1 MKHIF
6 LYVTSPPG
14 NFSPHN
20 SSFKPSWKKRHLQ
33 GGFGG
38 CSVPTE
44 GSGWGS
50 ILPLLLPPF
59 PCVLPQGPSLFP
71 GKSRAA
77 GKGSFFQRLQPCQ
90 VILSPQIQLWNPR
103 AAFSRTEEMSSC
115 ILLLLMAWG
124 VLWGGCL
131 ETSSIWLFPVFILS
145 FGGGLPSVDTPRWQQ
160 GRRMPE
166 SPEPAGLNDVTAE
179 GRDFWK
185 HCSILEGFFPI
196 HSQSLPLLWSLS
208 GHFLTH
214 SLRF

>member
-1 MKHIF
+1 MYVCERYILYAIYETYFKMFHTYVHIYKIYEYVYMNIWNIFIIIYKIYMKHIF

-90 VILSPQIQLWNPR
+90 VILSPQIQL
-103 AAFSRTEEMSSC
+103 
-115 ILLLLMAWG
+115 
-124 VLWGGCL
+124 
-131 ETSSIWLFPVFILS
+131 
-145 FGGGLPSVDTPRWQQ
+145 
-160 GRRMPE
+160 
-166 SPEPAGLNDVTAE
+166 
-179 GRDFWK
+179 
-185 HCSILEGFFPI
+185 
-196 HSQSLPLLWSLS
+196 
-208 GHFLTH
+208 
-214 SLRF
+214 